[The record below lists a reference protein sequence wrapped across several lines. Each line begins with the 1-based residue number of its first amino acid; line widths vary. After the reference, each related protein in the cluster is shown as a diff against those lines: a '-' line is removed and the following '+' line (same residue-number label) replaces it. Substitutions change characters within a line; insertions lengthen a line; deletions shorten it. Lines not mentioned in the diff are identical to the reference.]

1 MGSKNGM
8 RLTLGEARQ
17 QLYSAIVPSID
28 NQSNIDRFNSYL
40 NLAQE
45 RLINSGKWNGTIL
58 PVRFYSPSGM
68 ITLPRRFSS
77 ALAAKW
83 NKDTGTNYPASGPI
97 KIRNGW
103 FTYLT
108 PISDLWTASYWP
120 RYGYNETYFDDLGDG
135 YATFA
140 NPTFTSFTLKV
151 EIEDASD
158 AFNEVVIKGK
168 DQNNN
173 DVTLTVTLVN
183 PDIVVSEVFSRI
195 DFFQK
200 PITNGA
206 INLYAVSGINEE
218 QIGAYEATETTAS
231 YHRYAVP
238 NEPSIDYLDVLCKVR
253 FVPCVYDTD
262 EVIVTNLGAL
272 KNMLMSLKWEDE
284 GDMDRSE
291 MYFMKAL
298 QLLNGESREVRGGS
312 QWRLNIDRSA
322 MQFENLW
329 QGR

>member
-1 MGSKNGM
+1 M
-8 RLTLGEARQ
+8 RITLAEARP
-17 QLYSAIVPSID
+17 QLYQAIVPSID
-28 NQSNIDRFNSYL
+28 NQSNIDRFNSYI

-68 ITLPRRFSS
+68 ITLPRRFVS

-83 NKDTGTNYPASGPI
+83 NKNTGTDSWASGPI

-103 FTYLT
+103 FSYLN

-120 RYGYNETYFDDLGDG
+120 RYGYNETFFDDLGDG
-135 YATFA
+135 FATFA
-140 NPTFTSFTLKV
+140 NTTYETYTLKF
-151 EIEDASD
+151 EIENAGDAGKS
-158 AFNEVVIKGK
+158 VVVKGK
-168 DQNNN
+168 DANDN
-173 DVTLTVTLVN
+173 DVTLEIVLSNPSVTTTQ
-183 PDIVVSEVFSRI
+183 VFRGQMS
-195 DFFQK
+195 FFSK
-200 PITNGA
+200 PITLGS
-206 INLYAVSGINEE
+206 INLYAVSGTDQEK
-218 QIGAYEATETTAS
+218 IGDYEASETTAS

-238 NEPSIDYLDVLCKVR
+238 NEPSVDYLDVLCKIR

-262 EVIVTNLGAL
+262 EVIVSNLGAL

-284 GDMDRSE
+284 GDMERSE
-291 MYFMKAL
+291 MFFMKAI

-312 QWRLNIDRSA
+312 QWRLNIDRAA

-329 QGR
+329 PGR

>member
-1 MGSKNGM
+1 M

-40 NLAQE
+40 NLSQE

-58 PVRFYSPSGM
+58 PVRFYSPSGI

-83 NKDTGTNYPASGPI
+83 NKDAGSNHPSSGPI

-120 RYGYNETYFDDLGDG
+120 RYGYNETFFDDLGDG
-135 YATFA
+135 FATFA
-140 NPTFTSFTLKV
+140 NPTFASFTLKI

-158 AFNEVVIKGK
+158 QLNQVVIKGK

-173 DVTLTVTLVN
+173 DITLTVALVS
-183 PDIVVSEVFSRI
+183 PDIVVPEVFSRV

-200 PITNGA
+200 PITHGG
-206 INLYAVSGINEE
+206 INLYAVSGAEE
-218 QIGAYEATETTAS
+218 EKIGAYEATETTAS
-231 YHRYAVP
+231 YHRYSVP

-291 MYFMKAL
+291 MYFMKSL

>member
-1 MGSKNGM
+1 M
-8 RLTLGEARQ
+8 RITLAEARQ
-17 QLYSAIVPSID
+17 QLYAAIVPSID

-68 ITLPRRFSS
+68 ITLPRRFVS

-83 NKDTGTNYPASGPI
+83 SKDTGANNFATGPI

-103 FTYLT
+103 FSYLN

-120 RYGYNETYFDDLGDG
+120 RYGYNETFFDDLGDG
-135 YATFA
+135 FVTFA
-140 NPTFTSFTLKV
+140 NTTYETYAIK
-151 EIEDASD
+151 IEAENANDIGES
-158 AFNEVVIKGK
+158 VVIKGK
-168 DQNNN
+168 DLNNK
-173 DVTLTVTLVN
+173 DVTISL
-183 PDIVVSEVFSRI
+183 VVSNPSTLSTQLFKGQITFFS
-195 DFFQK
+195 K
-200 PITNGA
+200 PITRGA
-206 INLYAVSGINEE
+206 INLYAVDGAVQE

-238 NEPSIDYLDVLCKVR
+238 NEPSIDHLDVICKIR
-253 FVPCVYDTD
+253 FIPCVYDSD
-262 EVIVTNLGAL
+262 EVIVSNLGAL

-284 GDMDRSE
+284 GDMERSE

-298 QLLNGESREVRGGS
+298 QLLNGENREVRGGS
-312 QWRLNIDRSA
+312 QWKLNIDRAS

-329 QGR
+329 PGR

>member
-1 MGSKNGM
+1 M

-17 QLYSAIVPSID
+17 QLYSAVVPSID
-28 NQSNIDRFNSYL
+28 SQSNIDRFNSYL
-40 NLAQE
+40 NLSQE

-58 PVRFYSPSGM
+58 PVRFYSPSGI

-83 NKDTGTNYPASGPI
+83 NKDTGASYPASGPI

-120 RYGYNETYFDDLGDG
+120 RYGYNETFFDDLGDG
-135 YATFA
+135 YATFT
-140 NPTFTSFTLKV
+140 NPTFASFTLRV

-158 AFNEVVIKGK
+158 ALNEVVIKGK

-173 DVTLTVTLVN
+173 DITLTLTLVN
-183 PDIVVSEVFSRI
+183 PDITISETFSRI

-200 PITNGA
+200 PITNGG
-206 INLYAVSGINEE
+206 INLYAVSGANEE
-218 QIGAYEATETTAS
+218 KIGAYEATETTAS

-298 QLLNGESREVRGGS
+298 QLLNGETREVRGGS
-312 QWRLNIDRSA
+312 QWKLNIDRSA

>member
-1 MGSKNGM
+1 M

-17 QLYSAIVPSID
+17 QLYQAIVPSID

-40 NLAQE
+40 NLSQE

-68 ITLPRRFSS
+68 ITLPRRFVS

-83 NKDTGTNYPASGPI
+83 HKNTGTDSWATGPI
-97 KIRNGW
+97 KLRNGW
-103 FTYLT
+103 FSYLN

-120 RYGYNETYFDDLGDG
+120 RYGYNETFFDDLGDG
-135 YATFA
+135 FATFA
-140 NPTFTSFTLKV
+140 NPTYTSFTLKV
-151 EIEDASD
+151 EIENAND
-158 AFNEVVIKGK
+158 AFQQVIIKGK
-168 DQNNN
+168 DPNNN
-173 DVTLTVTLVN
+173 DITVSATLVN
-183 PDIVVSEVFSRI
+183 PDISINTTFSRI

-200 PITNGA
+200 PMTKGQV
-206 INLYAVSGINEE
+206 NLYAVSGVNEE
-218 QIGAYEATETTAS
+218 QIGAYEPTETTAS

-238 NEPSIDYLDVLCKVR
+238 NEPTIDYLDVLCKIR

-284 GDMDRSE
+284 GDMERSE
-291 MYFMKAL
+291 MFFMKAL
-298 QLLNGESREVRGGS
+298 QLLNGENREVRGGT
-312 QWRLNIDRSA
+312 QWKLNIDRSA

>member
-1 MGSKNGM
+1 M
-8 RLTLGEARQ
+8 RITLAEARQ
-17 QLYSAIVPSID
+17 QLYASIVPSID
-28 NQSNIDRFNSYL
+28 SQSNIERFNSYL
-40 NLAQE
+40 NLSQE

-68 ITLPRRFSS
+68 ITLPRRFTS

-83 NKDTGTNYPASGPI
+83 SKDNGGGSRATGPI

-103 FTYLT
+103 FTYLN

-120 RYGYNETYFDDLGDG
+120 RYGYNETFFDDLGDG

-140 NPTFTSFTLKV
+140 NPTFASFTIKI
-151 EIEDASD
+151 EIESASD
-158 AFNEVVIKGK
+158 AFNQVVIKGK

-173 DVTLTVTLVN
+173 DVTINAALVN
-183 PDIVVSEVFSRI
+183 PSISISQVFSRI
-195 DFFQK
+195 EFFQK
-200 PITNGA
+200 PITNGG
-206 INLYAVSGINEE
+206 INLYAVNGANEE

-238 NEPSIDYLDVLCKVR
+238 NEPSIDYLDVLCKAR

-262 EVIVTNLGAL
+262 EVIVSNLGAL

-284 GDMDRSE
+284 GDMERSE
-291 MYFMKAL
+291 MFFMKAL

-312 QWRLNIDRSA
+312 QWKLNIDRSA

>member
-1 MGSKNGM
+1 M
-8 RLTLGEARQ
+8 RITLGEARQ
-17 QLYSAIVPSID
+17 QLYASIVPSID

-68 ITLPRRFSS
+68 ITLPRRFTS

-83 NKDTGTNYPASGPI
+83 SKDSGNGNNATGPI

-120 RYGYNETYFDDLGDG
+120 RYGYNETFFDDLGDG
-135 YATFA
+135 FVTFA
-140 NPTFTSFTLKV
+140 NPTYETFTLKV
-151 EIEDASD
+151 EIENAADA
-158 AFNEVVIKGK
+158 NKQVVIKGK
-168 DQNNN
+168 DENNN
-173 DVTLTVTLVN
+173 DVTINVVLNN
-183 PDIVVSEVFSRI
+183 PSTTTTQVFKSI
-195 DFFQK
+195 NFLQK
-200 PITNGA
+200 SITNGA
-206 INLYAVSGINEE
+206 VNLYAVSGANEE
-218 QIGAYEATETTAS
+218 QIGAYETTETTVS

-238 NEPSIDYLDVLCKVR
+238 NEPTIDHLDVLCKIR

-262 EVIVTNLGAL
+262 EVIVSNLGAL
-272 KNMLMSLKWEDE
+272 KNMLTSLRFEDE
-284 GDMDRSE
+284 ADLERSE
-291 MYFMKAL
+291 MFFMKAL
-298 QLLNGESREVRGGS
+298 QLLNGESREIRGGS
-312 QWRLNIDRSA
+312 QWKLNIDRAS

-329 QGR
+329 PGR

>member
-1 MGSKNGM
+1 M
-8 RLTLGEARQ
+8 RITLGEARQ
-17 QLYSAIVPSID
+17 QLYASIVPSID

-68 ITLPRRFSS
+68 ITLPRRFAS

-83 NKDTGTNYPASGPI
+83 NKDTGSGNNASGPI

-120 RYGYNETYFDDLGDG
+120 RYGYNETFFDDLGDG
-135 YATFA
+135 FVTFA
-140 NPTFTSFTLKV
+140 NSTYETFALRV
-151 EIEDASD
+151 EIENFDD
-158 AFNEVVIKGK
+158 KDKQVVIKGK
-168 DQNNN
+168 DENNN
-173 DVTLTVTLVN
+173 DVTINVVLTNLNVTTTQIFKSVN
-183 PDIVVSEVFSRI
+183 
-195 DFFQK
+195 FFQK
-200 PITNGA
+200 PITDGA
-206 INLYAVSGINEE
+206 INLYAVSGVNEE
-218 QIGAYEATETTAS
+218 KIGSYESTETTAS

-238 NEPSIDYLDVLCKVR
+238 NESTIDYLDVLCKIR

-262 EVIVTNLGAL
+262 EVIVSNLGAL
-272 KNMLMSLKWEDE
+272 KNMLTSLRFEDE
-284 GDMDRSE
+284 ADLERSE
-291 MYFMKAL
+291 MFFMKAL
-298 QLLNGESREVRGGS
+298 QLLNGESREIRGGS
-312 QWRLNIDRSA
+312 QWKLNIDRTT

-329 QGR
+329 PGR

>member
-1 MGSKNGM
+1 M
-8 RLTLGEARQ
+8 RITLSEARF
-17 QLYSAIVPSID
+17 QLYQAIVPSID
-28 NQSNIDRFNSYL
+28 NQDNIDRFNSYL

-68 ITLPRRFSS
+68 ITLPRRFAS

-83 NKDTGTNYPASGPI
+83 NKDTGTNHPASGPI

-120 RYGYNETYFDDLGDG
+120 RYGYNETFFDDLGDG

-140 NPTFTSFTLKV
+140 NPTFTSFTIKV
-151 EIEDASD
+151 EIENANDAS
-158 AFNEVVIKGK
+158 NEVVVKGK
-168 DQNNN
+168 DQNNR
-173 DVTLTVTLVN
+173 DVEIIVTLSDPSTY
-183 PDIVVSEVFSRI
+183 PSQVFSRI

-206 INLYAVSGINEE
+206 INLYAVSSGNEE

-238 NEPSIDYLDVLCKVR
+238 NEPSIDYLDVICKVR
-253 FVPCVYDTD
+253 FVPCVKDTD
-262 EVIVTNLGAL
+262 EVIVSNLGAL

-291 MYFMKAL
+291 MYFMKAI

-312 QWRLNIDRSA
+312 QWRLNIDRST

-329 QGR
+329 SGR

>member
-1 MGSKNGM
+1 M
-8 RLTLGEARQ
+8 RITLGEARQ
-17 QLYSAIVPSID
+17 QLYASIVPSID

-68 ITLPRRFSS
+68 ITLPRRFTS

-83 NKDTGTNYPASGPI
+83 SKDTGNGMATGPI

-120 RYGYNETYFDDLGDG
+120 RYGYNDTFFDDLGDG
-135 YATFA
+135 FVTFA
-140 NPTFTSFTLKV
+140 NTTYSTFTLKV
-151 EIEDASD
+151 EIENNSD
-158 AFNEVVIKGK
+158 ENKQVVIKGK
-168 DQNNN
+168 DINNN
-173 DVTLTVTLVN
+173 DITINVVLTDPSTTTTQ
-183 PDIVVSEVFSRI
+183 VFKSI
-195 DFFQK
+195 SFFQK
-200 PITNGA
+200 PITNGI
-206 INLYAVSGINEE
+206 INLYAVSGVNEE
-218 QIGAYEATETTAS
+218 KIGAYETTETTAS

-238 NEPSIDYLDVLCKVR
+238 NEPTIDHLDVLCKIR

-262 EVIVTNLGAL
+262 EVIVSNLGAL
-272 KNMLMSLKWEDE
+272 KNMLTSLRFEDE
-284 GDMDRSE
+284 ADLERSE
-291 MYFMKAL
+291 MFFMKAL

-312 QWRLNIDRSA
+312 QWKLNIDRTA

-329 QGR
+329 PGR

>member
-1 MGSKNGM
+1 M
-8 RLTLGEARQ
+8 RITLSEARS
-17 QLYSAIVPSID
+17 QLYPAIVPSID
-28 NQSNIDRFNSYL
+28 NQENIDRFNSYL

-68 ITLPRRFSS
+68 ITLPRRFVS

-120 RYGYNETYFDDLGDG
+120 RYGYNETFFDDLGDG

-140 NPTFTSFTLKV
+140 NPTFTSFTIKV
-151 EIEDASD
+151 EIKDSSDAS
-158 AFNEVVIKGK
+158 NEVVIKGK
-168 DQNNN
+168 DQNNKDVN
-173 DVTLTVTLVN
+173 VIVTLSN
-183 PDIVVSEVFSRI
+183 PTASIPQIFSRI

-218 QIGAYEATETTAS
+218 QIGEYEATETTAS

-253 FVPCVYDTD
+253 FVPCINDTD
-262 EVIVTNLGAL
+262 EVIVSNLGAL

-291 MYFMKAL
+291 MYFMKAM

-312 QWRLNIDRSA
+312 QWRLNIDSSA
-322 MQFENLW
+322 MQFGNLW
-329 QGR
+329 PGR

>member
-1 MGSKNGM
+1 M
-8 RLTLGEARQ
+8 RITLSEARS
-17 QLYSAIVPSID
+17 QLYPAIVPSID
-28 NQSNIDRFNSYL
+28 NQENIDRFNSYL

-68 ITLPRRFSS
+68 ITLPRRFVS

-83 NKDTGTNYPASGPI
+83 VKDDASGPI

-108 PISDLWTASYWP
+108 PISDLFTASYWP
-120 RYGYNETYFDDLGDG
+120 RYGYNETCFDDLGDG
-135 YATFA
+135 YATFS
-140 NPTFTSFTLKV
+140 NPTFTSFTIKV
-151 EIEDASD
+151 EIENLNDAS
-158 AFNEVVIKGK
+158 NEVVIKGK
-168 DQNNN
+168 DQNNK
-173 DVTLTVTLVN
+173 DVTAIITLAN
-183 PDIVVSEVFSRI
+183 PTASIPQVFSKI

-206 INLYAVSGINEE
+206 INLYAVSGVDEE

-238 NEPSIDYLDVLCKVR
+238 NEPSIDYLDILCKVR
-253 FVPCVYDTD
+253 FVPCVNDTD
-262 EVIVTNLGAL
+262 EVIVSNLGAL
-272 KNMLMSLKWEDE
+272 KNTLMSLKWEDE

-291 MYFMKAL
+291 MYFMKAI

-312 QWRLNIDRSA
+312 QWRLNIDSSA
-322 MQFENLW
+322 MQFGNLW
-329 QGR
+329 PGR

>member
-1 MGSKNGM
+1 M

-40 NLAQE
+40 NLCQE

-173 DVTLTVTLVN
+173 DVTLTVTLAN
-183 PDIVVSEVFSRI
+183 PSASISQVFSRI

-206 INLYAVSGINEE
+206 INLYAVSGASEE

>member
-1 MGSKNGM
+1 M
-8 RLTLGEARQ
+8 RITLAEARQ
-17 QLYSAIVPSID
+17 QLYASIVPSID

-68 ITLPRRFSS
+68 ITLPRRFTS

-83 NKDTGTNYPASGPI
+83 SKDTGNGRNASGPI

-120 RYGYNETYFDDLGDG
+120 RYGYNETFFDDLGDG
-135 YATFA
+135 FAIFA
-140 NPTFTSFTLKV
+140 NTTFETFTLR
-151 EIEDASD
+151 IEVSD
-158 AFNEVVIKGK
+158 ISDVANHVIIKGK
-168 DQNNN
+168 DENNK
-173 DVTLTVTLVN
+173 DVTIDVDLINLNTT
-183 PDIVVSEVFSRI
+183 PAQVFKSI
-195 DFFQK
+195 NFFQK

-206 INLYAVSGINEE
+206 INLFAVSGVDEE
-218 QIGAYEATETTAS
+218 QIGSYEATETTAS

-238 NEPSIDYLDVLCKVR
+238 NEPTIDYLDVLCKIR

-262 EVIVTNLGAL
+262 EVIVSNLGAL
-272 KNMLMSLKWEDE
+272 KNMLTSLRFEDE
-284 GDMDRSE
+284 ADLERSE
-291 MYFMKAL
+291 MFFMKAL
-298 QLLNGESREVRGGS
+298 QLLNGESREIRGGS
-312 QWRLNIDRSA
+312 QWKLNIDRAS

-329 QGR
+329 PGR

>member
-1 MGSKNGM
+1 M
-8 RLTLGEARQ
+8 RITLSEARS
-17 QLYSAIVPSID
+17 QLYPAIVPSID
-28 NQSNIDRFNSYL
+28 NQDNIHRFNSYL

-45 RLINSGKWNGTIL
+45 RLINSGKWNGTML

-68 ITLPRRFSS
+68 ITLPRRFVS

-83 NKDTGTNYPASGPI
+83 NKDTGTNYQSSGPI

-120 RYGYNETYFDDLGDG
+120 RYGYNETFFDDLGDG

-140 NPTFTSFTLKV
+140 NPTFTSFTIKV
-151 EIEDASD
+151 EIENASD
-158 AFNEVVIKGK
+158 SSNEVVIKGK
-168 DQNNN
+168 DQNNK
-173 DVTLTVTLVN
+173 DVTVIVTLSN
-183 PDIVVSEVFSRI
+183 PTASIAQVFSRI

-206 INLYAVSGINEE
+206 INLYAVSGLDEE

-238 NEPSIDYLDVLCKVR
+238 NEPSIDYLDVICKVR
-253 FVPCVYDTD
+253 FVPCVNDTD
-262 EVIVTNLGAL
+262 EVIVSNLGAL

-291 MYFMKAL
+291 MYFMKAI
-298 QLLNGESREVRGGS
+298 QLLNGENREVRGGS
-312 QWRLNIDRSA
+312 QWRLNIDSST

>member
-1 MGSKNGM
+1 M
-8 RLTLGEARQ
+8 RITLGEARQ

-68 ITLPRRFSS
+68 ITLPRRFAS

-83 NKDTGTNYPASGPI
+83 NKDTGNGNKASGPI

-120 RYGYNETYFDDLGDG
+120 RYGYNETFFDDLGDG
-135 YATFA
+135 FVTFN
-140 NPTFTSFTLKV
+140 NPTYNTFTLRV
-151 EIEDASD
+151 EIENANDE
-158 AFNEVVIKGK
+158 NKQVVIKGK
-168 DQNNN
+168 DENNN
-173 DVTLTVTLVN
+173 DVTINVVLTDPSSTTTQ
-183 PDIVVSEVFSRI
+183 VFKSI
-195 DFFQK
+195 SFFQK
-200 PITNGA
+200 PITSGA
-206 INLYAVSGINEE
+206 INLYAVSGANEE

-238 NEPSIDYLDVLCKVR
+238 NEPTIDYLDVLCKIR

-262 EVIVTNLGAL
+262 EVIVSNLGAL
-272 KNMLMSLKWEDE
+272 KNMLTSLRFEDE
-284 GDMDRSE
+284 ADLERSE
-291 MYFMKAL
+291 MFFMKAL
-298 QLLNGESREVRGGS
+298 QLLNGESREIRGGS
-312 QWRLNIDRSA
+312 QWKLNIDRAS

-329 QGR
+329 PGR

>member
-1 MGSKNGM
+1 M
-8 RLTLGEARQ
+8 RLTLGESRQ

-40 NLAQE
+40 NLSQE

-58 PVRFYSPSGM
+58 PVRFYSPNGM

-83 NKDTGTNYPASGPI
+83 SKDSNGNSASGPI

-120 RYGYNETYFDDLGDG
+120 RYGYNETFFDDLGDG

-140 NPTFTSFTLKV
+140 NPTFSTFTIKI
-151 EIEDASD
+151 EIESGND

-168 DQNNN
+168 DENNN
-173 DVTLTVTLVN
+173 DVTLISTLVN
-183 PDIVVSEVFSRI
+183 PSLSPSQLFSRI

-200 PITNGA
+200 PITNGR
-206 INLYAVSGINEE
+206 INLYAINGDSEE
-218 QIGAYEATETTAS
+218 MIGSYESTETTAS
-231 YHRYAVP
+231 YHRYSVP
-238 NEPSIDYLDVLCKVR
+238 NNPSIDYLDVLCKVR

-284 GDMDRSE
+284 GDMERSE

-312 QWRLNIDRSA
+312 QWKLNIDKSA

>member
-1 MGSKNGM
+1 M
-8 RLTLGEARQ
+8 RITLAEARQ
-17 QLYSAIVPSID
+17 QLYASIVPSID

-68 ITLPRRFSS
+68 ITLPRQFAS

-83 NKDTGTNYPASGPI
+83 NKNGGDGSNASGPI

-120 RYGYNETYFDDLGDG
+120 RYGYNETFFDDLGDG
-135 YATFA
+135 FATFA
-140 NPTFTSFTLKV
+140 NPTFETFTLMI
-151 EIEDASD
+151 EIENSLDAS
-158 AFNEVVIKGK
+158 NTVVIKGK
-168 DQNNN
+168 DQDYN
-173 DVTLTVTLVN
+173 DVTLSVQLVN
-183 PDIVVSEVFSRI
+183 PDIEINQVFSSI
-195 DFFQK
+195 TFFQK
-200 PITNGA
+200 PITNGV
-206 INLYAVSGINEE
+206 INLYAVNGTSEE
-218 QIGAYEATETTAS
+218 KIGSYEATETTAS

-238 NEPSIDYLDVLCKVR
+238 NEPTIDYLDVLCKIR

-262 EVIVTNLGAL
+262 EVIVSNLGAL
-272 KNMLMSLKWEDE
+272 KNMLTSLRFEDE
-284 GDMDRSE
+284 ADLERSE
-291 MYFMKAL
+291 MFFMKAL
-298 QLLNGESREVRGGS
+298 QLLNGESREIRGGS
-312 QWRLNIDRSA
+312 QWKLNIDRAS

-329 QGR
+329 PGR

>member
-1 MGSKNGM
+1 M
-8 RLTLGEARQ
+8 RITLAEARP
-17 QLYSAIVPSID
+17 QLYQAIVPSID

-68 ITLPRRFSS
+68 ITLPRRFIS

-83 NKDTGTNYPASGPI
+83 NKNTGTDSWASGPV

-103 FTYLT
+103 FSYLN

-120 RYGYNETYFDDLGDG
+120 RYGYNETFFDDLGEG
-135 YATFA
+135 FATFA
-140 NPTFTSFTLKV
+140 DSTYDTYTLKV
-151 EIEDASD
+151 EIENAGDAGES
-158 AFNEVVIKGK
+158 VVVKGK
-168 DQNNN
+168 DANNN
-173 DVTLTVTLVN
+173 DVTLEVALANPSVTTTQVFKGQ
-183 PDIVVSEVFSRI
+183 VSFFS
-195 DFFQK
+195 K
-200 PITNGA
+200 PITLGS
-206 INLYAVSGINEE
+206 INLYAVSGANQEK
-218 QIGAYEATETTAS
+218 IGDYEATETTAS

-238 NEPSIDYLDVLCKVR
+238 NEPSVNYLDVLCKIR
-253 FVPCVYDTD
+253 FIPCVYDTD
-262 EVIVTNLGAL
+262 EVIVSNLGAL

-322 MQFENLW
+322 MQFDNLW

>member
-1 MGSKNGM
+1 M
-8 RLTLGEARQ
+8 RITLAEARQ
-17 QLYSAIVPSID
+17 QLYASIVPSLD
-28 NQSNIDRFNSYL
+28 NQANIDRFNSYL

-68 ITLPRRFSS
+68 ITLPRRFTS

-83 NKDTGTNYPASGPI
+83 SKDNGSGRSATGPI

-120 RYGYNETYFDDLGDG
+120 RYGYNETFFDDLGDG
-135 YATFA
+135 FVTFA
-140 NPTFTSFTLKV
+140 NPTYETFTLRV
-151 EIEDASD
+151 QIEDPLD
-158 AFNEVVIKGK
+158 AGQHLVIKGK
-168 DQNNN
+168 DANNK
-173 DVTLTVTLVN
+173 DVTISFELDNISTSSTQVFRSLT
-183 PDIVVSEVFSRI
+183 
-195 DFFQK
+195 FFQK
-200 PITNGA
+200 PITNKG
-206 INLYAVSGINEE
+206 INLYAVSGTNEE

-238 NEPSIDYLDVLCKVR
+238 NEPSIDYLDVLCKIR

-262 EVIVTNLGAL
+262 EVIVSNLGAL
-272 KNMLMSLKWEDE
+272 KNMLTSLRFEDE
-284 GDMDRSE
+284 ADLDRSE
-291 MYFMKAL
+291 MFFMKAL
-298 QLLNGESREVRGGS
+298 QLLNGESREIRGGS
-312 QWRLNIDRSA
+312 QWKLNIDKAS

-329 QGR
+329 PGR

>member
-1 MGSKNGM
+1 MNF
-8 RLTLGEARQ
+8 TLGEARS
-17 QLYSAIVPSID
+17 QLYTAIVPSLD
-28 NQSNIDRFNSYL
+28 NQANIDRFNFYL

-58 PVRFYSPSGM
+58 PVRFHSPSGM
-68 ITLPRRFSS
+68 ITLPRRFLS

-83 NKDTGTNYPASGPI
+83 VKDDASGPI

-103 FTYLT
+103 FSYLT

-120 RYGYNETYFDDLGDG
+120 RYGYNETFFDDLGDG

-140 NPTFTSFTLKV
+140 NPTFSSFTIKV
-151 EIEDASD
+151 EIENSIDAS
-158 AFNEVVIKGK
+158 NEVVIKGK
-168 DQNNN
+168 DQNNK
-173 DVTLTVTLVN
+173 DVTVIVTLAN
-183 PDIVVSEVFSRI
+183 PIASISQVFSRI

-206 INLYAVSGINEE
+206 INLYAVSGQSEE
-218 QIGAYEATETTAS
+218 QIGSYEATETTAS

-238 NEPSIDYLDVLCKVR
+238 NDPSIDYLDVLCKVR
-253 FVPCVYDTD
+253 FVPCVNDTD
-262 EVIVTNLGAL
+262 GVIVSNLGAL

-284 GDMDRSE
+284 GDIERSE

-298 QLLNGESREVRGGS
+298 QLLNGENRETRGGS
-312 QWRLNIDRSA
+312 QWKLNIDRTA

-329 QGR
+329 PGR